1 MSGIRRVSQL
11 GTTGESTYVDGSIQ
25 AVDIAANAVTQ
36 AKLSTDIPLS
46 GMRNFVTNGNM
57 RIAQR
62 TTSQASITSGTYWT
76 VDRYRTNYS
85 GAAGT
90 WTQTQSTDGP
100 AGFGN
105 SLKMECT
112 PTAKTPLDANSE
124 LAIVQRFEG
133 QNLQSIAKG
142 TVSAKPLMVSFWVKS
157 NKTGT
162 YICELYDYDNSRN
175 CSRSYSITAAGTWQ
189 YVTIAFPSDTTGA
202 FTNDENLSLHI
213 CWFLA
218 TGSNFTTGTLQTE
231 WGTAV
236 TANRAVGQTNL
247 ADTVGN
253 YWQVTGVQLE
263 EGTQPTPFEQRP
275 IGTELAL
282 CQRYCT
288 RLPAQGNTAAYGIFG
303 AGIGRTASTTIVDFQ
318 IPLPTTMRATPTGA
332 DVFNVRAGDTGAG
345 YTFSTFTLQTTES
358 SPNCVS
364 MSGGGGSGITGYRP
378 YFIQS
383 NNNATGGYANFYAE
397 L

>member
-1 MSGIRRVSQL
+1 
-11 GTTGESTYVDGSIQ
+11 
-25 AVDIAANAVTQ
+25 
-36 AKLSTDIPLS
+36 
-46 GMRNFVTNGNM
+46 
-57 RIAQR
+57 
-62 TTSQASITSGTYWT
+62 
-76 VDRYRTNYS
+76 
-85 GAAGT
+85 
-90 WTQTQSTDGP
+90 
-100 AGFGN
+100 
-105 SLKMECT
+105 
-112 PTAKTPLDANSE
+112 
-124 LAIVQRFEG
+124 
-133 QNLQSIAKG
+133 
-142 TVSAKPLMVSFWVKS
+142 MVSFWVKS

-275 IGTELAL
+275 IGVELQM
-282 CQRYCT
+282 CQRYYWRQNSEVT
-288 RLPAQGNTAAYGIFG
+288 GFSQRIGGTGSIYGGNTFVGVFNMP
-303 AGIGRTASTTIVDFQ
+303 V
-318 IPLPTTMRATPTGA
+318 TMRTRPTGSLEYSGLMCTDDIA
-332 DVFNVRAGDTGAG
+332 FDSTGG
-345 YTFSTFTLQTTES
+345 TWSISTNYG
-358 SPNCVS
+358 SPRSVLIY
-364 MSGGGGSGITGYRP
+364 GGPLGGSYDRQYVKLG
-378 YFIQS
+378 IQS
-383 NNNATGGYANFYAE
+383 GANNYMAISAE